1 MMTVGCISQVGH
13 AIDNDPKYQR
23 LFYRL
28 EAGQVMY
35 LDFAGSACWRP
46 WHIGQ
51 VLHWHP
57 FKVTLQST
65 KRAGLHIVSTWRGP
79 DGEMRYGS
87 NVGIADENVFVMAP
101 GQVVGGVMSVEQAS
115 RNPFELDL
123 LTAMLRHR
131 FKIDF
136 GATAKLINVL
146 DYVSDIEAAHDVQMI
161 YTEAA

>member
-1 MMTVGCISQVGH
+1 MIVAGLTHLVD
-13 AIDNDPKYQR
+13 AIDSDPKYQR
-23 LFYRL
+23 LFYRF
-28 EAGQVMY
+28 EAGQVTY
-35 LDFAGSACWRP
+35 LDFAGRACWRP

-65 KRAGLHIVSTWRGP
+65 KRAGLHIVSTWRGH

-87 NVGIADENVFVMAP
+87 NVGVADENVFVMAP
-101 GQVVGGVMSVEQAS
+101 GQVTGGVMTVEHAS

-123 LTAMLRHR
+123 LTALLRQR

-146 DYVSDIEAAHDVQMI
+146 DYVSDIEAAHDGQMI
-161 YTEAA
+161 ETEAA